1 MLRKAPPHVISD
13 IIEVLYNILHG
24 NCKLT
29 YYQKKIVMENK
40 KPIVNLMGNATKK
53 RLKQRA
59 RQLIHKQ
66 KGGFI
71 GALLPVIASVL
82 GGLVAQA

>member
-1 MLRKAPPHVISD
+1 
-13 IIEVLYNILHG
+13 
-24 NCKLT
+24 
-29 YYQKKIVMENK
+29 MENK
-40 KPIVNLMGNATKK
+40 KPIVNLMGNSSKR
-53 RLKQRA
+53 RLKPRA